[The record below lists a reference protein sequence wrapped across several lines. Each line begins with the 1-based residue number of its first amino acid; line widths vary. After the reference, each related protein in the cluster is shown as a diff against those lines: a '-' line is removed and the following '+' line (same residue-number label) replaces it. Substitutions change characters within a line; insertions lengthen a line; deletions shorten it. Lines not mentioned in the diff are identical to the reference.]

1 MQSKLPPHATLA
13 PIIIATDK
21 TQLTNFSG
29 GKSAYPIYLT
39 IGNLPKHI
47 RRKPSQNACILLG
60 YLSVAK
66 MKRSNITELQHR
78 SKVQRIFHESMRVIL
93 EPLKEAGKKGVNMRS
108 SNGDIRQVHPILACY
123 VADYPEQCLVT
134 CSKYGTC
141 CKCQQDADHLQESEP
156 ETRRTG
162 WWTLEAIE
170 KARKAAKGST
180 YQFHQACMEQNISG
194 GIFVPF
200 WKDFPF
206 MDIHMAITPDV
217 LHQLY
222 QGVFKHLIGWCQSVV
237 GEKVLDRR
245 IQALPFGYG
254 LRHFKTGISTLSQ
267 ISGTERKNMAKILL
281 GCIHDIM
288 APSGVKAVKSLL
300 DFIYL
305 AQYST
310 HDQITLGYLEDALQ
324 EFHKHKEYF
333 VQVGCRDNL
342 NFPKLHLLLH
352 YAESIQFFGTT
363 DNYNTEMFE
372 RLHIDFA
379 KHGWRATNQKDEF
392 PQMVTW
398 LSRQEKVT
406 SFHINLTPT
415 IQIKSKKIIK
425 SIAKH
430 PSYPNRSIS
439 VIENLHQAPEFNRHL
454 KQFLNT
460 FLDSPT
466 STRSLNQTNLP
477 DLFSLDVFKIFRFN
491 PETLNEEEDID
502 LVRAIPKSQ
511 SLPHG
516 HFDTVVVIDGD
527 EAQATGLAGKC
538 NIDIVYKLFVY
549 L

>member
-1 MQSKLPPHATLA
+1 
-13 PIIIATDK
+13 
-21 TQLTNFSG
+21 
-29 GKSAYPIYLT
+29 
-39 IGNLPKHI
+39 
-47 RRKPSQNACILLG
+47 
-60 YLSVAK
+60 
-66 MKRSNITELQHR
+66 
-78 SKVQRIFHESMRVIL
+78 
-93 EPLKEAGKKGVNMRS
+93 
-108 SNGDIRQVHPILACY
+108 
-123 VADYPEQCLVT
+123 
-134 CSKYGTC
+134 
-141 CKCQQDADHLQESEP
+141 
-156 ETRRTG
+156 
-162 WWTLEAIE
+162 
-170 KARKAAKGST
+170 
-180 YQFHQACMEQNISG
+180 MEQNISG
-194 GIFVPF
+194 GIYILF

-206 MDIHMAITPDV
+206 MDIHMAITPDI
-217 LHQLY
+217 LHQLL
-222 QGVFKHLIGWCQSVV
+222 QGVFKHLIGWYQSVV

-254 LRHFKTGISTLSQ
+254 LCHFKTGISTLSQ
-267 ISGTERKNMAKILL
+267 ILGTERKNMAKILL
-281 GCIHDIM
+281 GCIHNIM
-288 APSGVKAVKSLL
+288 APSGVKAIKSLL

-324 EFHKHKEYF
+324 EFHEHKEYF
-333 VQVGCRDNL
+333 IQVGCRDNL
-342 NFPKLHLLLH
+342 NFPKLHSLLC
-352 YAESIQFFGTT
+352 YAKSIQFFRMM

-398 LSRQEKVT
+398 LSRQEKVV

-430 PSYPNRSIS
+430 PPYPNRSIS

-460 FLDSPT
+460 FLDSPI
-466 STRSLNQTNLP
+466 STQSLNQTNLP

-502 LVRAIPKSQ
+502 LVCAISKLQ
-511 SLPHG
+511 SLPYG
-516 HFDTVVVIDGD
+516 HFDTVIVIDSD
-527 EAQATGLAGKC
+527 EVQVTGFASKC
-538 NIDIVYKLFVY
+538 NIDIIYKLFLY